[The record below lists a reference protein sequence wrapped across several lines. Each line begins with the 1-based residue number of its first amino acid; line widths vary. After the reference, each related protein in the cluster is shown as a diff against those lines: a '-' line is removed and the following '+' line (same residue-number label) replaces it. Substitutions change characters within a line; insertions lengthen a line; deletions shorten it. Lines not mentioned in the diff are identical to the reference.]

1 MRTCASSLPFESG
14 LARWGQQSRKA
25 TTTPLTLHNTTSS
38 SSSLTA
44 SSSPSQSS
52 SRVAAHT
59 QRAIP
64 SATGGH
70 GEDIPVAETG
80 LADRQVLVENGAGLV
95 GHYEGPGLFW
105 RQ

>member
-44 SSSPSQSS
+44 SSSPSQTS
-52 SRVAAHT
+52 SRVAAYT
-59 QRAIP
+59 QRAVR
-64 SATGGH
+64 SGTGGH
-70 GEDIPVAETG
+70 GEDVPVDEPA
-80 LADRQVLVENGAGLV
+80 LAARQGVGENGASLV
-95 GHYEGPGLFW
+95 GHYERPG
-105 RQ
+105 